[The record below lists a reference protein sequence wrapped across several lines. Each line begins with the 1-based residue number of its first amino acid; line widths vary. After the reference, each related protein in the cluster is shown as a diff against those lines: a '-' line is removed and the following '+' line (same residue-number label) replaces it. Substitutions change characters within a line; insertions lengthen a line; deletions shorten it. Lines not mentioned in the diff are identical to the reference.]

1 MINVVGHIR
10 ARITVQ
16 YNSFAEDY
24 IMLTDMIVFEG
35 DAGQTLKNEND
46 RRGKEKKMR
55 KLYNKRDKTT

>member
-24 IMLTDMIVFEG
+24 IMLTDMIVLEG

-46 RRGKEKKMR
+46 RRGKEKK
-55 KLYNKRDKTT
+55 